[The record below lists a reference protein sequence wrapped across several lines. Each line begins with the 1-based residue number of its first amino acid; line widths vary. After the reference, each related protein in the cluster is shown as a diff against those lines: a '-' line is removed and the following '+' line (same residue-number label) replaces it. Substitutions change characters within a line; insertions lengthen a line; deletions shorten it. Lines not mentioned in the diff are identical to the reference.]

1 MKQHIRD
8 NRGSLGFGYFCV
20 CVCLFLIQL
29 WEQSRGVYTRKP
41 TVVVSG
47 LRENIDFSSS
57 FINATKCMGMF
68 SNNST

>member
-1 MKQHIRD
+1 MKQHVQD
-8 NRGSLGFGYFCV
+8 NRGSFGFGFFCV

-29 WEQSRGVYTRKP
+29 WEQSRDASTRKP

-47 LRENIDFSSS
+47 LRENIYFSSS
-57 FINATKCMGMF
+57 FISSTIRMGMF